1 MIVVVGSLNMDLVL
15 RCDRIPK
22 VGETVIG
29 NSFDMIPGGKGAN
42 QAVALARLGSDVKM
56 IGKVGQDE
64 FAKTLVSSLEESG
77 VDTSYL
83 LISNT
88 QRTGVA
94 GISVDGNGKNSI
106 IVAPGANHDIT
117 LEEIERLDPLISSAE
132 MIVLQ
137 NEVPP
142 QINSYILKKYGNKGC
157 IVWNPAPAIPI
168 EEEYLRYIDFLIPN
182 EHEIR
187 LISSKFPK
195 DMESYDAYI
204 DHYISKGVKHIII
217 TLGEE
222 GCIFASGEVRKYYS
236 AYEVAAV
243 DTTAAGD
250 TFVGGFCC
258 EYTRTGKIDASIDF
272 AMRAASIAVTRYGAQ
287 PSIPYR
293 KEVKSK
299 EE

>member
-1 MIVVVGSLNMDLVL
+1 MIIVVGSLNMDLVL

-29 NSFDMIPGGKGAN
+29 NDFDMIPGGKGAN

-56 IGKVGQDE
+56 IGKVGRDE

-83 LISNT
+83 LVSNT

-106 IVAPGANHDIT
+106 IVAPGANNDIT
-117 LEEIERLDPLISSAE
+117 LDEIVGLDSLLSSAE

-137 NEVPP
+137 NEVPS
-142 QINSYILKKYGNKGC
+142 QINSYILKEYGNREIP
-157 IVWNPAPAIPI
+157 IVWNPAPAMPI

-187 LISSKFPK
+187 LLSSNFPT
-195 DMESYDAYI
+195 DIESYDEYI

-222 GCIFASGEVRKYYS
+222 GCIFACGEVRKRYC
-236 AYEVAAV
+236 AYTVAAV

-250 TFVGGFCC
+250 TFVGGFCS
-258 EYTRTGKIDASIDF
+258 EYTRTKNIDTAIDF
-272 AMRAASIAVTRYGAQ
+272 AMKAASISVTRYGAQ

-293 KEVKSK
+293 KEIK
-299 EE
+299 